1 MGSKLIAFTLSM
13 LVMVATEV
21 PTQAAEPDA
30 ASKNVTSLTPPVERA
45 SADDCA
51 IFVAVGK
58 NRMNWGTAPP
68 NYAYYREF
76 DRDGGGTYLEDCS
89 WKQLGVAEPLTEAQ
103 QPEKGFSI
111 TRPRYTGASATVELQ
126 IFISEQIVDGKR
138 IPPFISV
145 ETCSLEKQGDRWQ
158 FRECKLRL
166 IT

>member
-21 PTQAAEPDA
+21 ATQAAEPDA
-30 ASKNVTSLTPPVERA
+30 ASKNVTSLKPPVERA

-51 IFVAVGK
+51 IIVAVGK
-58 NRMNWGTAPP
+58 NRMNWGAAPP

-76 DRDGGGTYLEDCS
+76 DSDGGGTYLEDCS
-89 WKQLGVAEPLTEAQ
+89 WQQLGVAEPLTKVQ

-138 IPPFISV
+138 TPPFISV
-145 ETCSLEKQGDRWQ
+145 ETCSLERQGGRWQ
-158 FRECKLRL
+158 FRECNLRL